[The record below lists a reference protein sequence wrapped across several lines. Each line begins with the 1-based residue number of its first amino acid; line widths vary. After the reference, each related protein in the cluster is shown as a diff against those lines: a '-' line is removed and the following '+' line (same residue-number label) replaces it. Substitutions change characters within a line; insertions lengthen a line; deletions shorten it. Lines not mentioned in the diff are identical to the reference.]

1 MSTEQWVNVY
11 NEYGRLS
18 AELIRIL
25 LESRNIPVQLI
36 QEGAGAAYG
45 LTVGPLGNV
54 SILVPESRFAE
65 AAQLLEEYSAGN
77 LELGDEFETPDNKDV
92 GSDSEVT
99 KQ

>member
-1 MSTEQWVNVY
+1 MSSEHWVNVY

-54 SILVPESRFAE
+54 SILVPESRSAE
-65 AAQLLEEYSAGN
+65 ATQLLEDYGAGN
-77 LELGDEFETPDNKDV
+77 LDIGDEVEDPDNKDV
-92 GSDSEVT
+92 GSDSKLT
-99 KQ
+99 K

>member
-25 LESRNIPVQLI
+25 LESRNIPAQLI
-36 QEGAGAAYG
+36 QEGAGVVYG
-45 LTVGPLGNV
+45 LTIGPLGNV
-54 SILVPESRFAE
+54 SILVPESRSAE
-65 AAQLLEEYSAGN
+65 AIQLLEDYIAGN
-77 LELGDEFETPDNKDV
+77 LEIGDTPEIPDNKDI
-92 GSDSEVT
+92 GGDSEVT